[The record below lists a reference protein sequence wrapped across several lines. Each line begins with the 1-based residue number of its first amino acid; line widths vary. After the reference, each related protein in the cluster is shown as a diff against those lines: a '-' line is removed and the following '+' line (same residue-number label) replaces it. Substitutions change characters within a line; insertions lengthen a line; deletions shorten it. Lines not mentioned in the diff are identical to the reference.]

1 MSKFNT
7 LRDRLLLRLLSQ
19 PTRNA
24 IFQVTF
30 NDLEG
35 EISHCVCNPDPEHI
49 AVPLCHLADLM
60 EEAPHWVAQ
69 LDQRTTTATEKN

>member
-1 MSKFNT
+1 MTKLNT

-24 IFQVTF
+24 IFQVVF
-30 NDLEG
+30 NDIEG

-49 AVPLCHLADLM
+49 AAPLCHLADLI
-60 EEAPHWVAQ
+60 EEAPPHWGAE
-69 LDQRTTTATEKN
+69 LDQLTTAEVGE